1 MGRLADRACSGSGAC
16 LWRRR
21 GGCLAATGPAGEG
34 PSPDRAG
41 SACRSP
47 GAGRPR
53 CGVRGAGCGVRGA
66 GCGVRDASAWPDPE
80 REPQREPLD
89 HPGRP
94 GVFLLRLRSTTPVGA
109 ASTLTGVR
117 GGVSMTGARVTLVG
131 RDAVIGALDTA
142 LAECAEGGARIVLA
156 EGATGCGKSALA
168 DAAAERARRAGALV
182 LTAVASPEERHVA
195 LGVLRQLAHGEE
207 GFALPLPVPAADGSG
222 APPARVEA
230 MQAFCARLRELS
242 AQRPVVLIV
251 DDIQHADGAS
261 LQYLQYLARHART
274 AAVLTVLTGTPHA
287 EDLDP
292 VFTTELMR
300 QPHFARLRLDRLT
313 PTEVAKT
320 LTPLRPTAGLARPGA
335 LPPSDR
341 VVPTGGPIPTSG
353 LRPTNGLLSS
363 DELRPTGAPVPTHE
377 VALTGTLLPSD
388 RLTPPGGQAPACGLT
403 PSDRLT
409 PSGERMPSSGPVAA
423 GGLVPTSGPT
433 HGEFLPVG
441 DLYRISGGNP
451 LLLRALVEET
461 GAGQSPA
468 PEPGGP
474 YGQAV
479 ATCLHRTGP
488 TALAAA
494 RTAAVLGEQATP
506 ERVVRLLGGSAAGTR
521 RALAALE
528 ASGLLVAS
536 AQPETSGRYA
546 ATGQYEASGLLA
558 ASGSPD
564 ASGRHEGQGRYQAPS
579 RYEAARRYAGTGLPE
594 ASGGPEVSV
603 LPEASWWTEASGR
616 PEAAGHPDGVR
627 FRHPAARAAVL
638 EDTTPGIRADLHRR
652 AARLLREDGAP
663 ATTVA
668 EHLLAA
674 ATDHASSDP
683 TDVEVLR
690 EAAEELLAQGGARAA
705 TRLLELALQADADA
719 HTCHGIRLRL
729 AQVAARFDPAA
740 AERQLTA
747 LLATHRAE
755 APAHTPN
762 DPNDPH
768 ATPLGDPGRPAD
780 IGVAGSTRDA
790 GHAERL
796 GRSDPAEPTGVD
808 LVRNTEHARL
818 LVGLL
823 YSQGRVGEVPGLV
836 PGGDRG
842 SGSGSAFDSDLDTP
856 RAVSERLLQGTR
868 LADATATP
876 LAQAVRSLTA
886 SDQPDRAV
894 SWSRGLLEEAER
906 AHAPGWVSLFGTLH
920 AEALLRLGDL
930 TGAHAHATAALQA
943 LPDRTGSAFHCAPTA
958 VLIRAG
964 SAMGRFTEASRLAD
978 RQLPPR
984 LPASLHG
991 LAYLRARGL
1000 HRLAVNQPHAALADF
1015 LEAGRLMAA
1024 WGIDRPAHL
1033 PWRTD
1038 AAEALLLLGEARQ
1051 AEQLVLDQ
1059 LAHPDARRP
1068 WVRGL
1073 SLRLRAHTGEPRRR
1087 TALLGQAVEE
1097 LHRSGDRVETARAM
1111 ADLGRALQSE
1121 GSSKGNTMVRNAWN
1135 LAKDSEAVALCREIL
1150 PDAPLTPPVRD
1161 RAQAGGQTA
1170 SGGAKLSGSEQRVA
1184 TLAAQGLTNREISAK
1199 LFLTVS
1205 TVEQHLT
1212 RVYRKLRISSRGD
1225 LPMDLAPVSR
1235 TAL

>member
-1 MGRLADRACSGSGAC
+1 MTHRGAAARA
-16 LWRRR
+16 
-21 GGCLAATGPAGEG
+21 
-34 PSPDRAG
+34 
-41 SACRSP
+41 
-47 GAGRPR
+47 GAGRAGPVRAGAGR
-53 CGVRGAGCGVRGA
+53 CGPGRVRARGADLGDGG
-66 GCGVRDASAWPDPE
+66 
-80 REPQREPLD
+80 
-89 HPGRP
+89 HPAPP

-109 ASTLTGVR
+109 ASTLAGVR

-131 RDAVIGALDTA
+131 REAVIGALDTA

-195 LGVLRQLAHGEE
+195 LGVVRQLAHGEA
-207 GFALPLPVPAADGSG
+207 GFALPVSAADGPG

-230 MQAFCARLRELS
+230 MQGFCARLRELGTE
-242 AQRPVVLIV
+242 RPVVLVV
-251 DDIQHADGAS
+251 DDVQHADGAS

-274 AAVLTVLTGTPHA
+274 AAVLTVLTGTAHA

-300 QPHFARLRLDRLT
+300 QPHFTRLRLDRLT
-313 PTEVAKT
+313 PTEVATALAALRPKDGVRPPGRPVPADEPART
-320 LTPLRPTAGLARPGA
+320 ATPVPNGRLTPPDGHLPADGPAPYGELTPTAGL
-335 LPPSDR
+335 
-341 VVPTGGPIPTSG
+341 
-353 LRPTNGLLSS
+353 
-363 DELRPTGAPVPTHE
+363 
-377 VALTGTLLPSD
+377 
-388 RLTPPGGQAPACGLT
+388 TPNTGLT
-403 PSDRLT
+403 PNGEPVPSPGLTPNSGLTPTHGLTANGALT
-409 PSGERMPSSGPVAA
+409 PSSGLASSAGLTPNGEPTTANGFAPDAALAPESGLTPTDKLIPNNGLTPNHRLSPNGELTPDSGVAPDSGLAAADGGA
-423 GGLVPTSGPT
+423 GGGGVLSV
-433 HGEFLPVG
+433 GELH
-441 DLYRISGGNP
+441 RISGGNP

-461 GAGQSPA
+461 GAGAGQAPA
-468 PEPGGP
+468 PAVGGP
-474 YGQAV
+474 YAQAV

-494 RTAAVLGEQATP
+494 RTAAVLGEQSTP
-506 ERVVRLLGGSAAGTR
+506 ERVVRLLGGSAAATR

-528 ASGLLVAS
+528 AAGLV
-536 AQPETSGRYA
+536 ETAGRPDTPGRYE
-546 ATGQYEASGLLA
+546 TPGPYETA
-558 ASGSPD
+558 
-564 ASGRHEGQGRYQAPS
+564 GRHDAP
-579 RYEAARRYAGTGLPE
+579 GLPE
-594 ASGGPEVSV
+594 ASPWPAASG
-603 LPEASWWTEASGR
+603 EAGASGR
-616 PEAAGHPDGVR
+616 AAAPGRADGGGRADGTR

-638 EDTTPGIRADLHRR
+638 EDTGPATRADLHRR

-668 EHLLAA
+668 GHLLAA
-674 ATDHASSDP
+674 AADHPATGPATTDPA
-683 TDVEVLR
+683 DVEVLR
-690 EAAEELLAQGGARAA
+690 EAAEELLVRGDARLA
-705 TRLLELALQADADA
+705 TRLLELALRAGADA
-719 HTCHGIRLRL
+719 HTSHGIRLRL

-747 LLATHRAE
+747 LLEAHRSA
-755 APAHTPN
+755 TPN
-762 DPNDPH
+762 TEH
-768 ATPLGDPGRPAD
+768 TRLLVALLYAQGRIGEAVGLD
-780 IGVAGSTRDA
+780 AAGAGGVAGGTA
-790 GHAERL
+790 GR
-796 GRSDPAEPTGVD
+796 
-808 LVRNTEHARL
+808 
-818 LVGLL
+818 
-823 YSQGRVGEVPGLV
+823 
-836 PGGDRG
+836 GGAA
-842 SGSGSAFDSDLDTP
+842 AFDTDLDTP
-856 RAVSERLLQGTR
+856 AAVSERLLRGTR
-868 LADATATP
+868 PADATVAP

-894 SWSRGLLEEAER
+894 SWSRKLLEEAER
-906 AHAPGWVSLFGTLH
+906 AGAPGWVSLFGTLH

-958 VLIRAG
+958 VLIRAC

-991 LAYLRARGL
+991 PAYLRARGL

-1015 LEAGRLMAA
+1015 LETGRLLAD
-1024 WGIDRPAHL
+1024 WRIDRPAHL

-1038 AAEALLLLGEARQ
+1038 AAEALLRLGEARQ

-1068 WVRGL
+1068 WVRGV
-1073 SLRLRAHTGEPRRR
+1073 SLRLRALTGEPRRR

-1161 RAQAGGQTA
+1161 RAQAGGRTA
-1170 SGGAKLSGSEQRVA
+1170 AGGARLSGSEQRVA

-1225 LPMDLAPVSR
+1225 LPMDLTPVGR
-1235 TAL
+1235 TAV

>member
-1 MGRLADRACSGSGAC
+1 M
-16 LWRRR
+16 R
-21 GGCLAATGPAGEG
+21 GPGP
-34 PSPDRAG
+34 
-41 SACRSP
+41 
-47 GAGRPR
+47 
-53 CGVRGAGCGVRGA
+53 VRGARPGDGGHPA
-66 GCGVRDASAWPDPE
+66 G
-80 REPQREPLD
+80 
-89 HPGRP
+89 P

-109 ASTLTGVR
+109 ASTLAGVR

-131 RDAVIGALDTA
+131 REAVIGALDTA

-168 DAAAERARRAGALV
+168 DAAAERARRAGASV

-195 LGVLRQLAHGEE
+195 LGVVRQLAHGEE
-207 GFALPLPVPAADGSG
+207 GFALPLPAVPAADGAG

-230 MQAFCARLRELS
+230 MQAFCARLRERS
-242 AQRPVVLIV
+242 AERPVVLVV

-274 AAVLTVLTGTPHA
+274 AAVLTVLTGTAHA

-300 QPHFARLRLDRLT
+300 QPHFTRLRLDRLT
-313 PTEVAKT
+313 PTEVAT
-320 LTPLRPTAGLARPGA
+320 ALTALRPAEGVRPSGPLVPTDALAR
-335 LPPSDR
+335 
-341 VVPTGGPIPTSG
+341 
-353 LRPTNGLLSS
+353 
-363 DELRPTGAPVPTHE
+363 TGAPGPDARLAPTD
-377 VALTGTLLPSD
+377 G
-388 RLTPPGGQAPACGLT
+388 PPP
-403 PSDRLT
+403 
-409 PSGERMPSSGPVAA
+409 A
-423 GGLVPTSGPT
+423 GGLVPNGERTPPVELAPNDELTPSSGLAPNAGLT
-433 HGEFLPVG
+433 PHGTPAPNGEPGPNGELGPHTGLAAADGLTRGGGPLSVG
-441 DLYRISGGNP
+441 ELHRISGGNP

-461 GAGQSPA
+461 GAGAGAGQDPA
-468 PEPGGP
+468 PAVGGP
-474 YGQAV
+474 YAQAV

-494 RTAAVLGEQATP
+494 RTAAVLGERATP
-506 ERVVRLLGGSAAGTR
+506 ERVVRLLGGPAAATR

-528 ASGLLVAS
+528 AAGLV
-536 AQPETSGRYA
+536 
-546 ATGQYEASGLLA
+546 
-558 ASGSPD
+558 
-564 ASGRHEGQGRYQAPS
+564 
-579 RYEAARRYAGTGLPE
+579 EAAAGPDG
-594 ASGGPEVSV
+594 A
-603 LPEASWWTEASGR
+603 GR
-616 PEAAGHPDGVR
+616 PDGLR
-627 FRHPAARAAVL
+627 FRHPVALAAVL
-638 EDTTPGIRADLHRR
+638 EDTAPATRADLHRR

-663 ATTVA
+663 AATVA

-674 ATDHASSDP
+674 AAEHAAPTPAPAAGDP
-683 TDVEVLR
+683 ADVEVLR
-690 EAAEELLAQGGARAA
+690 EAAEELLVQGDARLA
-705 TRLLELALQADADA
+705 TRLLELALRAGADA
-719 HTCHGIRLRL
+719 HTSHGIRLRL
-729 AQVAARFDPAA
+729 AQVASRFDPAA
-740 AERQLTA
+740 AERRLTA
-747 LLATHRAE
+747 LLEAHRSG
-755 APAHTPN
+755 TP
-762 DPNDPH
+762 H
-768 ATPLGDPGRPAD
+768 
-780 IGVAGSTRDA
+780 
-790 GHAERL
+790 
-796 GRSDPAEPTGVD
+796 
-808 LVRNTEHARL
+808 TEHTRL
-818 LVGLL
+818 LVSLL
-823 YSQGRVGEVPGLV
+823 YAQGRIGEAAGLDASGAIT
-836 PGGDRG
+836 GGG
-842 SGSGSAFDSDLDTP
+842 CGAAFDTELDTP
-856 RAVSERLLQGTR
+856 GAVSERLLRGTR
-868 LADATATP
+868 LADATVTP

-894 SWSRGLLEEAER
+894 SWSRKLLEEAER
-906 AHAPGWVSLFGTLH
+906 AGAPGWVSLFGTLH

-958 VLIRAG
+958 VLIRAC

-991 LAYLRARGL
+991 PAYLRARGL

-1015 LEAGRLMAA
+1015 LETGRILAD
-1024 WGIDRPAHL
+1024 WRIDRPAHL

-1038 AAEALLLLGEARQ
+1038 AAEALLHLGEARQ

-1068 WVRGL
+1068 WVRGV
-1073 SLRLRAHTGEPRRR
+1073 SLRLRALTGEPRRR

-1161 RAQAGGQTA
+1161 RAQAGGRTA
-1170 SGGAKLSGSEQRVA
+1170 AGGARLSGSEQRVA

-1225 LPMDLAPVSR
+1225 LPMDLTPVGR
-1235 TAL
+1235 TAV

>member
-1 MGRLADRACSGSGAC
+1 M
-16 LWRRR
+16 
-21 GGCLAATGPAGEG
+21 
-34 PSPDRAG
+34 
-41 SACRSP
+41 
-47 GAGRPR
+47 
-53 CGVRGAGCGVRGA
+53 
-66 GCGVRDASAWPDPE
+66 
-80 REPQREPLD
+80 
-89 HPGRP
+89 
-94 GVFLLRLRSTTPVGA
+94 
-109 ASTLTGVR
+109 
-117 GGVSMTGARVTLVG
+117 TLVG
-131 RDAVIGALDTA
+131 REAVIGALDTA

-168 DAAAERARRAGALV
+168 DAAAERARRARALV
-182 LTAVASPEERHVA
+182 LTAVASPEERHVS

-207 GFALPLPVPAADGSG
+207 GFALPASAPVPAADGSG

-242 AQRPVVLIV
+242 AQRPVVLVV

-313 PTEVAKT
+313 PTEVATT
-320 LTPLRPTAGLARPGA
+320 LAALHPATDLARPGA
-335 LPPSDR
+335 TTPPGGHAPADGL
-341 VVPTGGPIPTSG
+341 VPNAG
-353 LRPTNGLLSS
+353 
-363 DELRPTGAPVPTHE
+363 
-377 VALTGTLLPSD
+377 
-388 RLTPPGGQAPACGLT
+388 LTPPGKQLPASELVPVGDPT
-403 PSDRLT
+403 PPGGPT
-409 PSGERMPSSGPVAA
+409 PASGPTPTS
-423 GGLVPTSGPT
+423 GHEPTSGPT
-433 HGEFLPVG
+433 PPGAQLPADRLMPVG
-441 DLYRISGGNP
+441 DPTPAGGLEPTSGLAPNGDPTPPGRQLPAGGLPPVADLHRISGGNP

-461 GAGQSPA
+461 GAGRSPA
-468 PEPGGP
+468 PEPGGA

-479 ATCLHRTGP
+479 TTCLHRTGP

-494 RTAAVLGEQATP
+494 RTAAVLGEQASP
-506 ERVVRLLGGSAAGTR
+506 ERVVRLLGGSATATR

-536 AQPETSGRYA
+536 AQPEPSGRYEIPGPLDA
-546 ATGQYEASGLLA
+546 P
-558 ASGSPD
+558 GSP
-564 ASGRHEGQGRYQAPS
+564 E
-579 RYEAARRYAGTGLPE
+579 T
-594 ASGGPEVSV
+594 
-603 LPEASWWTEASGR
+603 SGR
-616 PEAAGHPDGVR
+616 PEAHGRYQTPNQYEAAGRYAGPGLPAAPSGPDATGRHETQHPHAAASCHAGPGLPAVSSGPDTTGRHETQHQHAAASWHVGPGLPAASGGPDATGRYEARRRHEAAGWYEGPGLPEVSRRAEALGRPDGAGHPDGIR

-674 ATDHASSDP
+674 ATDHALGGPALDVPVTERAPGDP
-683 TDVEVLR
+683 ADVEVLR
-690 EAAEELLAQGGARAA
+690 EAAEELLAQGDARAA
-705 TRLLELALQADADA
+705 TRLLELALRAGADA

-740 AERQLTA
+740 AERRLTA

-755 APAHTPN
+755 AP
-762 DPNDPH
+762 
-768 ATPLGDPGRPAD
+768 GRPAD
-780 IGVAGSTRDA
+780 SGAAGSARDT

-796 GRSDPAEPTGVD
+796 GHADPAEPTGPPARAPYADGAGRGLGLGPVGD
-808 LVRNTEHARL
+808 GEHARL
-818 LVGLL
+818 LAGLL
-823 YSQGRVGEVPGLV
+823 YAQGRVGETAGLV
-836 PGGDRG
+836 PGGG
-842 SGSGSAFDSDLDTP
+842 AGGAAAFDSDLDTP

-868 LADATATP
+868 LSDATATP

-894 SWSRGLLEEAER
+894 SWSRRLLEEAER

-958 VLIRAG
+958 VLIRAC

-984 LPASLHG
+984 LPASLYG
-991 LAYLRARGL
+991 LAHLRARGL

-1015 LEAGRLMAA
+1015 LETGRLMAA

-1038 AAEALLLLGEARQ
+1038 AAEALLLLGEARR

-1068 WVRGL
+1068 WVRGV
-1073 SLRLRAHTGEPRRR
+1073 SLRLRALTGEPRRR

-1111 ADLGRALQSE
+1111 ADLGRALQAE

-1135 LAKDSEAVALCREIL
+1135 LAKDSEAIALCREIL

-1161 RAQAGGQTA
+1161 RAQAGAGGQA
-1170 SGGAKLSGSEQRVA
+1170 AAGGAKLSGSEQRVA

-1225 LPMDLAPVSR
+1225 LPMDLTPVSR
-1235 TAL
+1235 TAGRSAV

>member
-1 MGRLADRACSGSGAC
+1 
-16 LWRRR
+16 
-21 GGCLAATGPAGEG
+21 
-34 PSPDRAG
+34 
-41 SACRSP
+41 
-47 GAGRPR
+47 
-53 CGVRGAGCGVRGA
+53 
-66 GCGVRDASAWPDPE
+66 
-80 REPQREPLD
+80 
-89 HPGRP
+89 
-94 GVFLLRLRSTTPVGA
+94 
-109 ASTLTGVR
+109 
-117 GGVSMTGARVTLVG
+117 MTGARVTLVG
-131 RDAVIGALDTA
+131 REAVIGALDTA

-207 GFALPLPVPAADGSG
+207 GFALPVSAADGSG

-230 MQAFCARLRELS
+230 MQAFCARLRELG
-242 AQRPVVLIV
+242 AERPVVLVV

-313 PTEVAKT
+313 PTEVTTA
-320 LTPLRPTAGLARPGA
+320 LAALRPTDGVRPPVPLVPTDEPERTRTPVPNGGLTPPDGHLPEGWLTPFGGLTLSTGLTPNDTLAPDSGLGPTHRLAPNTGLTPNGRLTPTVGLAPDSGLTPTDKLIPNRPTASHRLTSNGELTPSSGLAPNTGLPAADGLAR
-335 LPPSDR
+335 
-341 VVPTGGPIPTSG
+341 GG
-353 LRPTNGLLSS
+353 GLLSVG
-363 DELRPTGAPVPTHE
+363 ELH
-377 VALTGTLLPSD
+377 
-388 RLTPPGGQAPACGLT
+388 
-403 PSDRLT
+403 
-409 PSGERMPSSGPVAA
+409 
-423 GGLVPTSGPT
+423 
-433 HGEFLPVG
+433 
-441 DLYRISGGNP
+441 RISGGNP

-461 GAGQSPA
+461 GAGIGAGIGAGQAPA
-468 PEPGGP
+468 PAVGGP
-474 YGQAV
+474 YAQAV

-506 ERVVRLLGGSAAGTR
+506 ERVVRLLGGSAAAAR

-528 ASGLLVAS
+528 AAGLV
-536 AQPETSGRYA
+536 ETA
-546 ATGQYEASGLLA
+546 AR
-558 ASGSPD
+558 PD
-564 ASGRHEGQGRYQAPS
+564 APGPYETAGRHQDPGW
-579 RYEAARRYAGTGLPE
+579 YEAAGRPDAPGLPE
-594 ASGGPEVSV
+594 ASGRAAGSGEPG
-603 LPEASWWTEASGR
+603 ASRWPEASGR
-616 PEAAGHPDGVR
+616 PDDGGRPDGTR

-638 EDTTPGIRADLHRR
+638 EDTAPATRADLHRR

-674 ATDHASSDP
+674 AADHAADGPADGDP
-683 TDVEVLR
+683 ADIEVLR
-690 EAAEELLAQGGARAA
+690 EAAEEQLVQGDARLA
-705 TRLLELALQADADA
+705 TRLLELALRAGADA
-719 HTCHGIRLRL
+719 HTSHGIRLRL

-747 LLATHRAE
+747 LLEAHRSG
-755 APAHTPN
+755 TP
-762 DPNDPH
+762 
-768 ATPLGDPGRPAD
+768 
-780 IGVAGSTRDA
+780 
-790 GHAERL
+790 
-796 GRSDPAEPTGVD
+796 
-808 LVRNTEHARL
+808 NTEHTRL
-818 LVGLL
+818 LVALL
-823 YSQGRVGEVPGLV
+823 YAQGRIGEAAGLDASGAVAASAAPG
-836 PGGDRG
+836 PGATTGG
-842 SGSGSAFDSDLDTP
+842 GAAFDTDLDTP
-856 RAVSERLLQGTR
+856 AAVSERLLQGTR
-868 LADATATP
+868 LADATVTP

-894 SWSRGLLEEAER
+894 SWSRKLLEEAER
-906 AHAPGWVSLFGTLH
+906 AGAPGWVSLFGTLH

-958 VLIRAG
+958 VLIRAC

-991 LAYLRARGL
+991 PAYLRARGL

-1015 LEAGRLMAA
+1015 LETGRLLAD
-1024 WGIDRPAHL
+1024 WRIDRPAHL

-1038 AAEALLLLGEARQ
+1038 AAEALLRLGEARQ

-1068 WVRGL
+1068 WVRGV
-1073 SLRLRAHTGEPRRR
+1073 SLRLRALTGEPRRR

-1097 LHRSGDRVETARAM
+1097 LHRSGDRVQTARAM

-1121 GSSKGNTMVRNAWN
+1121 GSSKGNTMIRNAWN

-1161 RAQAGGQTA
+1161 RAQAGGRTA
-1170 SGGAKLSGSEQRVA
+1170 AGGAKLSGSEQRVA

-1225 LPMDLAPVSR
+1225 LPMDLTPVGR
-1235 TAL
+1235 TAV

>member
-1 MGRLADRACSGSGAC
+1 M
-16 LWRRR
+16 
-21 GGCLAATGPAGEG
+21 
-34 PSPDRAG
+34 
-41 SACRSP
+41 
-47 GAGRPR
+47 
-53 CGVRGAGCGVRGA
+53 
-66 GCGVRDASAWPDPE
+66 
-80 REPQREPLD
+80 
-89 HPGRP
+89 
-94 GVFLLRLRSTTPVGA
+94 
-109 ASTLTGVR
+109 R
-117 GGVSMTGARVTLVG
+117 GGVPMTGARVTLVG
-131 RDAVIGALDTA
+131 REAVIGALDTA

-168 DAAAERARRAGALV
+168 DAAAERARGAGALV

-207 GFALPLPVPAADGSG
+207 GFALPLPAADGPG
-222 APPARVEA
+222 TPPARVEA

-242 AQRPVVLIV
+242 AQRPVVLVV

-274 AAVLTVLTGTPHA
+274 AAVLTVLTGTAHA

-313 PTEVAKT
+313 PAGVAAA
-320 LTPLRPTAGLARPGA
+320 LAALRPPATATPAGGTAPGDGTA
-335 LPPSDR
+335 PSGGLPP
-341 VVPTGGPIPTSG
+341 
-353 LRPTNGLLSS
+353 
-363 DELRPTGAPVPTHE
+363 
-377 VALTGTLLPSD
+377 VA
-388 RLTPPGGQAPACGLT
+388 
-403 PSDRLT
+403 
-409 PSGERMPSSGPVAA
+409 
-423 GGLVPTSGPT
+423 
-433 HGEFLPVG
+433 
-441 DLYRISGGNP
+441 DLHRISGGNP

-461 GAGQSPA
+461 GAGRPPA
-468 PEPGGP
+468 PEAGGP
-474 YGQAV
+474 YAQAV
-479 ATCLHRTGP
+479 ATCLHRSGP

-506 ERVVRLLGGSAAGTR
+506 DRVVRLLGGSPAATR

-528 ASGLLVAS
+528 AAGLV
-536 AQPETSGRYA
+536 
-546 ATGQYEASGLLA
+546 
-558 ASGSPD
+558 D
-564 ASGRHEGQGRYQAPS
+564 I
-579 RYEAARRYAGTGLPE
+579 
-594 ASGGPEVSV
+594 
-603 LPEASWWTEASGR
+603 
-616 PEAAGHPDGVR
+616 AAGPDGAR

-638 EDTTPGIRADLHRR
+638 EDTGSGARADLHRR

-668 EHLLAA
+668 GHLLAA
-674 ATDHASSDP
+674 SADHAPSDP
-683 TDVEVLR
+683 AAPDHAAGDPADVEVLR
-690 EAAEELLAQGGARAA
+690 EAAEDLLVDGDAHLA
-705 TRLLELALQADADA
+705 TRLLELALRAGADA
-719 HTCHGIRLRL
+719 HARHGIRLRL

-740 AERQLTA
+740 AERRLSA
-747 LLATHRAE
+747 LLEAHR
-755 APAHTPN
+755 
-762 DPNDPH
+762 
-768 ATPLGDPGRPAD
+768 
-780 IGVAGSTRDA
+780 RDA
-790 GHAERL
+790 PPH
-796 GRSDPAEPTGVD
+796 
-808 LVRNTEHARL
+808 TEHTRL

-823 YSQGRVGEVPGLV
+823 YAQGRIGEAAALDAAGADADA
-836 PGGDRG
+836 GAGAG
-842 SGSGSAFDSDLDTP
+842 AGAGASAATAFDTDLDTP
-856 RAVSERLLQGTR
+856 GAVSERLLQGTR
-868 LADATATP
+868 LADATVTP

-894 SWSRGLLEEAER
+894 SWSRKLLEEAER
-906 AHAPGWVSLFGTLH
+906 AHAPGWVSLFATLH

-958 VLIRAG
+958 VLIRAC
-964 SAMGRFTEASRLAD
+964 SALGRFTEASRLAD

-991 LAYLRARGL
+991 PAYLRARGL

-1015 LEAGRLMAA
+1015 LESGRLLAD

-1038 AAEALLLLGEARQ
+1038 AAEALLRLGEARQ

-1068 WVRGL
+1068 WVRGV
-1073 SLRLRAHTGEPRRR
+1073 SLRLRALTGEPRRR

-1121 GSSKGNTMVRNAWN
+1121 GSAKGNTMVRNAWN
-1135 LAKDSEAVALCREIL
+1135 LAKDGEALALCREIL
-1150 PDAPLTPPVRD
+1150 PDAPLTAPVRD
-1161 RAQAGGQTA
+1161 RAPAGGRTA
-1170 SGGAKLSGSEQRVA
+1170 AGGGGAKLSGSEQRVA

-1225 LPMDLAPVSR
+1225 LPMDLTPVGR
-1235 TAL
+1235 TAV